1 MELVET
7 AARTGEAGGDV
18 RSRLGRVSPPASAQ
32 WRDRTSEEEGGGAAR
47 ARGRFTR
54 NFVIQASAADWALVL
69 LVSLRRRL
77 AGLPAHL
84 VFFQHDEVIVHTP
97 ADLVDEVRAAVE
109 AAAQEARSLV
119 FGETPVP
126 FPLDVH
132 AVRSYAEA
140 KERDDAEEPAAE
152 G

>member
-1 MELVET
+1 L
-7 AARTGEAGGDV
+7 
-18 RSRLGRVSPPASAQ
+18 
-32 WRDRTSEEEGGGAAR
+32 
-47 ARGRFTR
+47 
-54 NFVIQASAADWALVL
+54 
-69 LVSLRRRL
+69 
-77 AGLPAHL
+77 
-84 VFFQHDEVIVHTP
+84 
-97 ADLVDEVRAAVE
+97 E